1 MNVSVYYLF
10 LINCINQKNYRNSE
24 NNAATSTTPTRPPT
38 LKRTPKQDVW
48 QIRQDIGCKI
58 GASASKKAMPASKQP
73 AGVAAKQPV
82 GVATARK
89 DIWQTKTIQ
98 LHR

>member
-1 MNVSVYYLF
+1 MF
-10 LINCINQKNYRNSE
+10 IRNSE

-38 LKRTPKQDVW
+38 AKRTPKQDVW
-48 QIRQDIGCKI
+48 QIRQDIGGKI
-58 GASASKKAMPASKQP
+58 GASTESSASKRSVSTSKHP
-73 AGVAAKQPV
+73 TGVAAKQPS
-82 GVATARK
+82 GAATVRK